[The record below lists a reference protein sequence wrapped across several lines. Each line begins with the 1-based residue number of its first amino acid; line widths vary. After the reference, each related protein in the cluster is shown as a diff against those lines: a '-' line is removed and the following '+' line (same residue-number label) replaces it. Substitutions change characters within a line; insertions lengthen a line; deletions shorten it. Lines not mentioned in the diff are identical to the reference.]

1 MKIRMVLVGFL
12 ILLVSVTTVLAISGE
27 DTPVPTPVSDHHRGS
42 GFTPNGCAGNNPTC
56 GVRQT
61 PMPPTLT
68 EVDNTDLTPDETPVP
83 ITDDPIQTNT
93 PVPTPVSDHHRGSGF
108 TPNGCAGNNPTCGV
122 RETPM
127 STVTYTSTATTDNP
141 VQIPE
146 KTVINP
152 PIDFNKQITLGGYA
166 KINSV
171 PQATIAE
178 QKNDIMEHIKDLYI
192 KLGNE
197 YGWLKNNSID
207 LTRR

>member
-1 MKIRMVLVGFL
+1 MKLRMVLVGFL

-122 RETPM
+122 RQTPMPPTLTEVDNTDLTPDETPM
-127 STVTYTSTATTDNP
+127 PTSDDPIQTINTPIPIPVSDYHEGSGFTVNGCAGNNP
-141 VQIPE
+141 TCGVRAMASISLLS
-146 KTVINP
+146 KKVN
-152 PIDFNKQITLGGYA
+152 FNQ
-166 KINSV
+166 
-171 PQATIAE
+171 
-178 QKNDIMEHIKDLYI
+178 
-192 KLGNE
+192 
-197 YGWLKNNSID
+197 
-207 LTRR
+207 

>member
-1 MKIRMVLVGFL
+1 MKLRMVLVGFL

-27 DTPVPTPVSDHHRGS
+27 DTPVPTPVYDHHRGS
-42 GFTPNGCAGNNPTC
+42 GFTPNGCAENNPTC

-93 PVPTPVSDHHRGSGF
+93 PVPTPMSDYHRGSGF

-152 PIDFNKQITLGGYA
+152 PIDFNKQITLVSRHSSKVG
-166 KINSV
+166 
-171 PQATIAE
+171 
-178 QKNDIMEHIKDLYI
+178 
-192 KLGNE
+192 
-197 YGWLKNNSID
+197 
-207 LTRR
+207 